1 MPFGLPSAT
10 TTVRECRV
18 IEVSILVPNI
28 PLKRNVIYLPKGA
41 HVEPLYKS
49 ADQDG
54 HDGEIVCR
62 YRYIEILIQPQFLK
76 L

>member
-1 MPFGLPSAT
+1 MPHDLPAAT
-10 TTVRECRV
+10 VTTEQTVAR
-18 IEVSILVPNI
+18 
-28 PLKRNVIYLPKGA
+28 PLNPDETKFSLPKGS
-41 HVEPLYKS
+41 HVEPLYKA

-62 YRYIEILIQPQFLK
+62 FRGVEILIHAQFLK